1 MSLVIPTITGG
12 GSSSFEVPDFGTG
25 DFEQIKEAITLA
37 REGKINIY
45 KYWKVGDT
53 RRVRWRTYPYDLV
66 LLNKGGYNYSNLD
79 GECLFVVG
87 FKQAPLQSSLD
98 ASRYEQTSLCAK
110 ITSQIDGFGDTEM
123 WKDIFQEFV
132 FYIWPFGQGTL
143 VEPYELHCKYTLP
156 DIGNIDYKANKGYP
170 DTKSN
175 YFPFFE
181 YYWNPDN
188 RKKTDY
194 SGRAVEYW
202 TSGRNHAIAA
212 QVQYKSVNAEG
223 KENGRINTS
232 ALWVSPIMVI

>member
-1 MSLVIPTITGG
+1 MSLTIPTITGG

-37 REGKINIY
+37 REGKIDIY
-45 KYWKVGDT
+45 KHWKVGDT
-53 RRVRWRTYPYDLV
+53 RGVAWKTYPVELV

-87 FKQAPLQSSLD
+87 LKQALFKSSLD
-98 ASRYEQTSLCAK
+98 ASRYDLTQLCNMFG
-110 ITSQIDGFGDTEM
+110 SSFIDDGWDIEM
-123 WKDIFQEFV
+123 WKDIFQKFES
-132 FYIWPFGQGTL
+132 YIWPFGQGSL
-143 VEPYELHCKYTLP
+143 VEPDGLHSKYTLP

-188 RKKTDY
+188 RKKDI
-194 SGRAVEYW
+194 EYW
-202 TSGRNHAIAA
+202 TSGRNHAVAA
-212 QVQYKSVNAEG
+212 QVQYKSVDT
-223 KENGRINTS
+223 NGNESAKINTTS
-232 ALWVSPIMVI
+232 LGVSPIMVI

>member
-1 MSLVIPTITGG
+1 M
-12 GSSSFEVPDFGTG
+12 
-25 DFEQIKEAITLA
+25 
-37 REGKINIY
+37 
-45 KYWKVGDT
+45 
-53 RRVRWRTYPYDLV
+53 V

-156 DIGNIDYKANKGYP
+156 DIGNIDYEANKGYP

-188 RKKTDY
+188 RKKDI
-194 SGRAVEYW
+194 EYW
-202 TSGRNHAIAA
+202 TSGRNHAVAA
-212 QVQYKSVNAEG
+212 QVQYKSVDT
-223 KENGRINTS
+223 NGNESAKINTTS
-232 ALWVSPIMVI
+232 LGVSPIMVI